1 MELIAEAMCMI
12 DEKTQEVNPHIASL
26 AEVQRTLAE
35 YVHEPESLRMDERK
49 NMALVLQL
57 ISKEGSWIETFEPD
71 KPLSIFQLVQEN
83 DEMEY
88 RVTFCM
94 LRGFS
99 EKNETFTLEQL
110 SDELDRAKVT
120 VDCFPQMMNALEQSH
135 DISLATDNVY
145 DHDFRALDHAYRMF
159 FGKLKSNLERSF
171 SALTTFS
178 YRLLNEES
186 KQCEHSSVISAL
198 HGFKG
203 DQGIVFNFV
212 GNQEYVSDPERIQ
225 SSKSVVLDSL
235 LDSDDTDEIDR
246 ITEMKDYD
254 EHIKASSIKF
264 SQTHENYDKVKKSLP
279 GGACTVLL
287 TLAFNVLLQNGFH
300 IFDLQNC
307 GGIAGCKCYLAA
319 GDSNA
324 LYTFK
329 MKGSNQ
335 NVLDELKSG
344 SYSGRKLVRYVEDDC
359 LLEKTRP
366 VLLFISPYLLFNYIH
381 FMDVRSRL
389 KDLQN
394 KLPTLKPGELELE
407 LDDIVSS
414 LNATDQP
421 TTKKQRK
428 MANRYS
434 RARKAK

>member
-35 YVHEPESLRMDERK
+35 YVHEPETLRMDERK

-57 ISKEGSWIETFEPD
+57 ISKEGSWIKTFEPD

-94 LRGFS
+94 LRAFS
-99 EKNETFTLEQL
+99 VKNETFAIEEL
-110 SDELDRAKVT
+110 SEELDRAKAT

-198 HGFKG
+198 YGFEE

-212 GNQEYVSDPERIQ
+212 GNQEYVSNPARIE
-225 SSKSVVLDSL
+225 STKSVVLDL
-235 LDSDDTDEIDR
+235 LDSDDTEEIDR

-254 EHIKASSIKF
+254 EYIKANSIRF
-264 SQTHENYDKVKKSLP
+264 SQTHEKYEKVKKSLP
-279 GGACTVLL
+279 GGACTVLM
-287 TLAFNVLLQNGFH
+287 TLAFNVMLQNGFNTFNLH
-300 IFDLQNC
+300 NC
-307 GGIAGCKCYLAA
+307 GGIAGCKCYVAA

-324 LYTFK
+324 LYAFK
-329 MKGSNQ
+329 M
-335 NVLDELKSG
+335 DEGNHRVFDEIKSG
-344 SYSGRKLVRYVEDDC
+344 SYSGKKLIRYVEDDC
-359 LLEKTRP
+359 LPEKSSP
-366 VLLFISPYLLFNYIH
+366 KLIFISPYLLFNYIH

-389 KDLQN
+389 NELQN
-394 KLPTLKPGELELE
+394 KLPTLKRGELELE
-407 LDDIVSS
+407 LDDIVST
-414 LNATDQP
+414 LEATDQP

-428 MANRYS
+428 MAKQYS